1 MKINKNSEFINI
13 QDKYPLQI
21 IETER
26 IDDDENEY
34 SNIKEL
40 KQIINNFKESDPI
53 YLKSKQSD
61 SILIRNIRIK

>member
-40 KQIINNFKESDPI
+40 KQIINNF
-53 YLKSKQSD
+53 
-61 SILIRNIRIK
+61 

>member
-26 IDDDENEY
+26 IDDDENEHKQLIMKP
-34 SNIKEL
+34 IKE
-40 KQIINNFKESDPI
+40 
-53 YLKSKQSD
+53 
-61 SILIRNIRIK
+61 R